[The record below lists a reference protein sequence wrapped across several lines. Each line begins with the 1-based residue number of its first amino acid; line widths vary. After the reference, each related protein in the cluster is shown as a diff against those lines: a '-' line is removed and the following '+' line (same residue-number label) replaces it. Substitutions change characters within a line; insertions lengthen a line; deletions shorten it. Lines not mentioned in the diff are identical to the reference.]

1 MDFIGLFGLLLLIIT
16 GIAYVAG
23 LQLKVE
29 NPNCPEDVNAV
40 KNNKRNIIIMIVAGC
55 VCIISWIIYRL
66 II

>member
-1 MDFIGLFGLLLLIIT
+1 MDFVGIFGLLLLIIT

-40 KNNKRNIIIMIVAGC
+40 KNNKRNIIIMLITGSICIV
-55 VCIISWIIYRL
+55 SWIIYRL
-66 II
+66 VI

>member
-1 MDFIGLFGLLLLIIT
+1 MDFIGLFGLLLLVIT

-55 VCIISWIIYRL
+55 VCIVSWIIYRL

>member
-1 MDFIGLFGLLLLIIT
+1 MDFIGLFGLLLLVIT

-23 LQLKVE
+23 LQLKIE

>member
-29 NPNCPEDVNAV
+29 NPNCSEDVNAV

>member
-29 NPNCPEDVNAV
+29 NPNCPEDVNAI

-66 II
+66 VI

>member
-23 LQLKVE
+23 LQFKVE

>member
-16 GIAYVAG
+16 GIAYVSG

-40 KNNKRNIIIMIVAGC
+40 KNNKRNIIIMIIAGC

>member
-66 II
+66 VI

>member
-1 MDFIGLFGLLLLIIT
+1 MDFIGLFGLLLLVIT

-29 NPNCPEDVNAV
+29 NPNCPKDVNAV
-40 KNNKRNIIIMIVAGC
+40 KNNKRNIIIVIVAGSI
-55 VCIISWIIYRL
+55 CIVSWIIYRL

>member
-40 KNNKRNIIIMIVAGC
+40 KNNKRNIIIMIIAGC

>member
-1 MDFIGLFGLLLLIIT
+1 MDFVGVFGLLLLIIT

-40 KNNKRNIIIMIVAGC
+40 KNNKRNIIIMLITGSICIV
-55 VCIISWIIYRL
+55 SWIIYRL
-66 II
+66 VI

>member
-55 VCIISWIIYRL
+55 VCIVSWIIYRL

>member
-1 MDFIGLFGLLLLIIT
+1 MDFVGVFGLLLLIIT

-40 KNNKRNIIIMIVAGC
+40 KNNKRNIIIMIIAGGI
-55 VCIISWIIYRL
+55 CIASWIIYRL
-66 II
+66 VI

>member
-16 GIAYVAG
+16 GIAYVDG

-55 VCIISWIIYRL
+55 VCIVSWIIYRL

>member
-55 VCIISWIIYRL
+55 VCIVSWVIYRL

>member
-1 MDFIGLFGLLLLIIT
+1 MDFVGVFGLLLLIIT

-55 VCIISWIIYRL
+55 ICIVSWIIYRL

>member
-1 MDFIGLFGLLLLIIT
+1 MDFVGVFGLLLLIIT

-40 KNNKRNIIIMIVAGC
+40 KNNKRNIIIMLISGGI
-55 VCIISWIIYRL
+55 CIASWIIYRL
-66 II
+66 VI

>member
-1 MDFIGLFGLLLLIIT
+1 MDFVGVFGLLLLIIT

-40 KNNKRNIIIMIVAGC
+40 KNNKRNIIIMLIAGAICIV
-55 VCIISWIIYRL
+55 SWIIYRL
-66 II
+66 VI

>member
-1 MDFIGLFGLLLLIIT
+1 MDFVGVFGLLLLIIT

-40 KNNKRNIIIMIVAGC
+40 KNNKRNIIIMLIAGSICIV
-55 VCIISWIIYRL
+55 SWIIYRL
-66 II
+66 VI

>member
-1 MDFIGLFGLLLLIIT
+1 MDFVGVFGLLLLIIT
-16 GIAYVAG
+16 CIAYVAG

-29 NPNCPEDVNAV
+29 NPNCPEDINAV

>member
-1 MDFIGLFGLLLLIIT
+1 MDFVGVFGLLLLIIT

-40 KNNKRNIIIMIVAGC
+40 KNNKRNIIIMLIVGGI
-55 VCIISWIIYRL
+55 CIVSWIIYRL
-66 II
+66 VI

>member
-1 MDFIGLFGLLLLIIT
+1 MDFIGLFGLLLLVIT

-29 NPNCPEDVNAV
+29 NPNCPEDINAV
-40 KNNKRNIIIMIVAGC
+40 KNNKRNIIIMIVAGY

>member
-55 VCIISWIIYRL
+55 VCIGSWIIYRL

>member
-1 MDFIGLFGLLLLIIT
+1 MDFIGLFGLLLLVIT

>member
-1 MDFIGLFGLLLLIIT
+1 MDFVGIFGLLLLIVT

-40 KNNKRNIIIMIVAGC
+40 KNNKRNIIIMIVAGSI
-55 VCIISWIIYRL
+55 CIISWIIYRL
-66 II
+66 VI